1 MRCMFRA
8 FAFVGGVFE
17 VVEVVAGL
25 ARTVKS
31 SFPVVEIFL

>member
-1 MRCMFRA
+1 MGCMFGA

-17 VVEVVAGL
+17 IVEVVAGL
-25 ARTVKS
+25 ARVVES